1 MQPRSFTLVLKTR
14 QLQGRRVRFI
24 ASTADLDSFGTRIRP
39 RGCRLERFRA
49 AGSVPLLYNHERDP
63 ENVLG
68 RIVEVEVYDD
78 RVEAVGEFRQ
88 SPRAD
93 EVLELI
99 RAGILRG
106 CSIGFCDEV
115 TEPAPDGTVL
125 VVSWTLA
132 ELSVAPV
139 QANPTA
145 LAIRSAAFTLRAPRK
160 RNEPFKTARA
170 AAPAPLLQG
179 QRMNPADIMLKLG
192 LTDGA
197 KPEEIAAALV
207 KYMAGADSAEDK
219 QAVVL
224 GVLGMLAPAPS
235 ASSAS
240 DGAKTAAA
248 EALADEV
255 RTLQA
260 RVAEL
265 EGQRAEADKAKAE
278 TPEQR
283 ADAAI
288 GRGQWPIGQRAAL
301 VKQYAAGKEALL
313 FGEGY
318 FSQRSQ
324 RFVQGGSAAKPVIEP
339 PSAKTGVSDIFK
351 AVQAQIASGT
361 GADQ

>member
-1 MQPRSFTLVLKTR
+1 MRSFTLKTR
-14 QLQGRRVRFI
+14 AVEGRRVRFI

-63 ENVLG
+63 ANILG
-68 RIVEVEVYDD
+68 RVVDVTLFDD

-93 EVLELI
+93 EVLQLI
-99 RAGILRG
+99 RDGILPG

-115 TEPAPDGTVL
+115 TEPQPDGTVD
-125 VVSWTLA
+125 VVEWSLA

-139 QANPTA
+139 PSNPYA
-145 LAIRSAAFTLRAPRK
+145 LALRSARFTLRAPNGRS
-160 RNEPFKTARA
+160 EPLPTDRA
-170 AAPAPLLQG
+170 AAPDKPVQG
-179 QRMNPADIMLKLG
+179 RRMTPADIMQKLG
-192 LTDGA
+192 LTEGA
-197 KPEEIAAALV
+197 KPEEIAAAV
-207 KYMAGADSAEDK
+207 IKYLAGSDSAEDK
-219 QAVVL
+219 QALLV

-240 DGAKTAAA
+240 DGAKAAAA

-265 EGQRAEADKAKAE
+265 EGMRAEAEKAKEE

-288 GRGQWPIGQRAAL
+288 KRGQWPIGQRAAL
-301 VKQYAAGKEALL
+301 VRQYAAGKEALL

-318 FSQRSQ
+318 FSQRSE
-324 RFVQGGSAAKPVIEP
+324 RITVGGAARKPVIEP
-339 PSAKTGVSDIFK
+339 PSQKTSGVSDLFK
-351 AVQAQIASGT
+351 AVQAQLASGT
-361 GADQ
+361 GVDQ